1 MTSLSRARYA
11 ALYGPTTGDRLRLAE
26 IVDLHHP
33 RDDGPARRLP
43 DQRGSEAGGEDQA
56 AEGHEPPVS
65 GLDTR

>member
-1 MTSLSRARYA
+1 MPGHLRVGGAVVGLRWR
-11 ALYGPTTGDRLRLAE
+11 DRLRLAE